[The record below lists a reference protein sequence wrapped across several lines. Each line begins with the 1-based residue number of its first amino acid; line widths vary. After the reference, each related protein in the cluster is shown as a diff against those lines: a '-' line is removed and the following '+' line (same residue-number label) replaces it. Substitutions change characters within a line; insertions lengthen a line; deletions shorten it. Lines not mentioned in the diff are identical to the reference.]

1 VENFSVPAPEIRPET
16 GGLVLPVFVS
26 WKLACE
32 FVTIEAPQM
41 DLPFSIGLPISDNGD
56 LSF

>member
-1 VENFSVPAPEIRPET
+1 VGDFSPSASQKRPQS
-16 GGLVLPVFVS
+16 GDLVLLVFVS
-26 WKLACE
+26 LKLACE

>member
-1 VENFSVPAPEIRPET
+1 VADFSAPAVQNRPEF
-16 GGLVLPVFVS
+16 GGLVRLVFVS